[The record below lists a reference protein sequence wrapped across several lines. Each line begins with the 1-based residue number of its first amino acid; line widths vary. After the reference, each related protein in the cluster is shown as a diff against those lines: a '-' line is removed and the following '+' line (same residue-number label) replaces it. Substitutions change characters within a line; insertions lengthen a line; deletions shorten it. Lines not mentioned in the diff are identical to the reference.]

1 MATQSQPEDPQ
12 RQWPTEEH
20 WKTLGLQQRWT
31 LIVLTIQAT
40 AALGTFIAAIVR
52 VWSVSPIINYRI
64 EQQERLRQT
73 EDNAITL
80 PDTHPVT
87 ARFVQDIYGWWE
99 ARVSSYESVLE
110 LLRAGEELGLNLA
123 YELSESPQLAGVDE
137 SVSDVLV
144 LTATGRDG
152 RSQIVE
158 VPVNENAMPLTQYI
172 QYKLN
177 HGAFSELDV
186 AKRQKVEAAVSQY
199 VRFYMIPRVP
209 PPYIGASMSL
219 AEVEQE
225 IASSQKLRV
234 EAMKHIQA
242 LNAVIEVA
250 LLG

>member
-1 MATQSQPEDPQ
+1 MTTQSEDPQ

-31 LIVLTIQAT
+31 LVVLTIQAT
-40 AALGTFIAAIVR
+40 AALGTFVAAIVG
-52 VWSVSPIINYRI
+52 VWSVSPIISYRI

-87 ARFVQDIYGWWE
+87 ARFVQDIYSWWE
-99 ARVSSYESVLE
+99 ARVLSYERVLE
-110 LLRAGEELGLNLA
+110 LLRAREELGLNLA
-123 YELSESPQLAGVDE
+123 YEILESPQLVGVDE

-152 RSQIVE
+152 KAQVVE

-177 HGAFSELDV
+177 HGAFAELDL

-199 VRFYMIPRVP
+199 MRFYMIPRVP
-209 PPYIGASMSL
+209 PPYVGANMSF
-219 AEVEQE
+219 AEVEHE
-225 IASSQKLRV
+225 IDSSQKLRV
-234 EAMKHIQA
+234 DAMKHIQA